1 MTEIQKATIEN
12 VKIQAIQKGLTLI
25 ADKPENMIFTRTI
38 KGKSVRVSVSVDEN
52 GKIERVML

>member
-12 VKIQAIQKGLTLI
+12 VKTQAIQKGLTLI
-25 ADKPENMIFTRTI
+25 ADKPENMIFTGTI